1 MKLGAKVR
9 SAIILLDTFFES
21 AAPFDII
28 MAKYFRVNKWI
39 GSHERR
45 EIAEFCYSIFRKYE
59 TIKFLTSKITNN
71 FGRFFVLAYL
81 KKFELIDNEKIH
93 EIFSEKEFEVPKLTD
108 FEHKF
113 IKSLDSCAD
122 LPKCVK

>member
-1 MKLGAKVR
+1 MRLGAKIK
-9 SAIILLDTFFES
+9 SAIILLDNFFES
-21 AAPFDII
+21 SAPFDII

-59 TIKFLTSKITNN
+59 TIKFFTSKITNN

-81 KKFELIDNEKIH
+81 KKFELIDDEEINK
-93 EIFSEKEFEVPKLTD
+93 IFSGKEFEAPKLTD

-113 IKSLDSCAD
+113 IKSY
-122 LPKCVK
+122 